1 MKKTLLPIFALLALI
16 GGVITQHSLRTTATS
31 TMGLTD
37 LEVAFPDLA
46 GKPHS
51 LAEWKG
57 KVVIL
62 NFWATWC
69 PPCLEEMPEFVK
81 LQNEFG
87 PKGLQFIGIL
97 TDDEA
102 DEAREFLKS
111 KPLNYPVL
119 DGSIGGRQLA
129 EKLGDTAGVLPI
141 SVVFDPNGK
150 WVHTE
155 LGKFS
160 REEILERVKPWIR

>member
-1 MKKTLLPIFALLALI
+1 MKKLSLVVVALSALA
-16 GGVITQHSLRTTATS
+16 GGIVFQHKLNSAPAAKS
-31 TMGLTD
+31 GL
-37 LEVAFPDLA
+37 EIAFPDLA
-46 GKPHS
+46 GKPHK
-51 LAEWKG
+51 LTEWKG
-57 KVVIL
+57 KVVIV

-102 DEAREFLKS
+102 ESAREFLKT

-119 DGSIGGRQLA
+119 DGTIGGRQWT
-129 EKLGDTAGVLPI
+129 EKLGDKAGVLPI
-141 SVVFDPNGK
+141 SVVFDPSGNR
-150 WVHTE
+150 VHTE
-155 LGKFS
+155 LGIFT
-160 REEILERVKPWIR
+160 RGEVLEKVKAWIKQ